1 MADGSVIPHKG
12 QKHFRAFTEGGALG
26 MTSNVADVDMP
37 LLSVAQML
45 HNGSKV
51 VLATDGCYVQYKSG
65 RRDKLEQRNGLFVL
79 KMWVPREQSKPASSH
94 RSAPFRGHA

>member
-1 MADGSVIPHKG
+1 
-12 QKHFRAFTEGGALG
+12 
-26 MTSNVADVDMP
+26 MTTNVADVDMP

-65 RRDKLEQRNGLFVL
+65 RRDKLEQREGLFVMKL
-79 KMWVPREQSKPASSH
+79 WVPREQSKPASSH
-94 RSAPFRGHA
+94 RSAPFQGHA